1 MINVDG
7 ATGKKLSAPAHGP
20 QDEVDPTWSP
30 DATSV
35 IYSSGGQLFLR
46 DMTKK
51 NATAKPL
58 TSQSDFITNPA
69 WAPTGNA
76 NVIAM
81 VGWTGQNTP
90 TPKNALCLASLGQSG
105 LSAPQCKPLPGN
117 VLIGHAI
124 HWSFNG
130 KSILAFGQAPSPSA
144 GVPGAQGI
152 VQWKSK
158 KPFSANIDDWG
169 TGKFVTPTD
178 TPGHAVIDAALSP
191 DGKTLAL
198 ASNINSDFFR
208 LYLTTPGDFK
218 LQNAKPT
225 PVRACKVA
233 WRSDSKEI
241 VVIDSGHGCNGD
253 PTQETGALFGVF
265 LPGFEQ
271 QALNASGDNPA
282 FQPLTLGG

>member
-1 MINVDG
+1 
-7 ATGKKLSAPAHGP
+7 
-20 QDEVDPTWSP
+20 
-30 DATSV
+30 
-35 IYSSGGQLFLR
+35 
-46 DMTKK
+46 
-51 NATAKPL
+51 
-58 TSQSDFITNPA
+58 
-69 WAPTGNA
+69 
-76 NVIAM
+76 M
-81 VGWTGQNTP
+81 VGWTNNNQ
-90 TPKNALCLASLGQSG
+90 KNALCLGTLGQSG

-124 HWSFNG
+124 HWSFDG
-130 KSILAFGQAPSPSA
+130 KSILAFGQGPPVSPT
-144 GVPGAQGI
+144 VPGPQGM
-152 VQWKSK
+152 VEWKSK
-158 KPFSANIDDWG
+158 KPFSPNIDDWG

-178 TPGHAVIDAALSP
+178 TPGHAVLDAALSP

-198 ASNINSDFFR
+198 ASNINSDFFQ

-218 LQNAKPT
+218 LQNAKAK

-253 PTQETGALFGVF
+253 GDTGALLGVF
-265 LPGFEQ
+265 LPSFKA